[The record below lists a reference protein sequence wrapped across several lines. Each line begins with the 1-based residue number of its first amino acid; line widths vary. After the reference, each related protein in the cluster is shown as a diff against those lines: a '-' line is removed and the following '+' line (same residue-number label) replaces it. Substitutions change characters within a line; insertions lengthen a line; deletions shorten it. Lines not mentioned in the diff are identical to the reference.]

1 MTPDTPALAVRS
13 PRHLVSVG
21 LDLVRVQ
28 DVADAI
34 ARFGDRYLARVFTPA
49 EVAYCTGAPAPLA
62 TQRFAARF
70 AAKEAVR
77 KVLRPADAGI
87 GWRDVEVYRA
97 TDGGPALR
105 LHGAAAARAAALGLD
120 DLAVSLTHESE
131 WAAAV
136 VTATR
141 ATPGPAILPTPF
153 PPCQTPH
160 QEPSHA

>member
-1 MTPDTPALAVRS
+1 MT
-13 PRHLVSVG
+13 VG

-49 EVAYCTGAPAPLA
+49 EVAYCAGAPAPLA
-62 TQRFAARF
+62 AQRFAARF
-70 AAKEAVR
+70 AAKEAAR

-97 TDGGPALR
+97 PDGGPALR
-105 LHGAAAARAAALGLD
+105 LHGEAAARAAAIGLGA
-120 DLAVSLTHESE
+120 LAVSLTHEAE

-136 VTATR
+136 VTA
-141 ATPGPAILPTPF
+141 AAAQSSLHAPTSSA
-153 PPCQTPH
+153 PPS
-160 QEPSHA
+160 QESSRHA